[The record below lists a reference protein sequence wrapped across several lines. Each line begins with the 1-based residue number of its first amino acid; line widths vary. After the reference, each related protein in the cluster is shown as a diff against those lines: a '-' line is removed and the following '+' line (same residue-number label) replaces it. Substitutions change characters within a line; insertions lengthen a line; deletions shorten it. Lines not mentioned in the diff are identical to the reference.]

1 VRTHLP
7 FAHRYVMQGKRPAT
21 LADLLTGS
29 ALLGAKTAH
38 ISLADWQRA
47 VGVRLAQK
55 AFPER
60 LSEGVLSVRVPSA
73 TWAQELS
80 LLSSVVLERLQA
92 AGHNVTRMRFQVHA
106 TRSTPER
113 PVTIVRRAP
122 LPVPLQQSLEQIE
135 DPDLRRSIAEAAA
148 YGLGRKPDDR

>member
-1 VRTHLP
+1 MHGR
-7 FAHRYVMQGKRPAT
+7 RPTT
-21 LADLLTGS
+21 LAELLASS
-29 ALLGAKTAH
+29 AMLGAKTAH

-47 VGVRLAQK
+47 VGARLAQK

-60 LSEGVLSVRVPSA
+60 LADGVLTVRVPSS

-92 AGHNVTRMRFQVHA
+92 AGHGVARMRFQVHA

-113 PVTIVRRAP
+113 PVTTVRRAP
-122 LPVPLQQSLEQIE
+122 IPALLEQTLKQVE
-135 DPDLRRSIAEAAA
+135 DPGLRRAIAEAAA
-148 YGLGRKPDDR
+148 YALGRKDD

>member
-1 VRTHLP
+1 MHGR
-7 FAHRYVMQGKRPAT
+7 RPTT
-21 LADLLTGS
+21 LADLLTSS

-47 VGVRLAQK
+47 VGARLAQK

-60 LSEGVLSVRVPSA
+60 IAEGVLTVRVPSA

-92 AGHNVTRMRFQVHA
+92 AGHHVTRMRFQVHA
-106 TRSTPER
+106 MPAAPER
-113 PVTIVRRAP
+113 PIAVVRRAP
-122 LPVPLQQSLEQIE
+122 LPAVLQQSLEQIE
-135 DPDLRRSIAEAAA
+135 DPELRRAIAEAAA
-148 YGLGRKPDDR
+148 YGLGRKADP

>member
-1 VRTHLP
+1 MHGR
-7 FAHRYVMQGKRPAT
+7 RPTT

-47 VGVRLAQK
+47 IGVRLAQK

-60 LSEGVLSVRVPSA
+60 LAEGVLTVRVPSS

-80 LLSSVVLERLQA
+80 LLSGVVLERLQA
-92 AGHNVTRMRFQVHA
+92 AGHHVTRMRFQVHA
-106 TRSTPER
+106 TRSAPER
-113 PVTIVRRAP
+113 PVTVVRRVP
-122 LPVPLQQSLEQIE
+122 LPPNLRDSLDQIE
-135 DPDLRRSIAEAAA
+135 DPELRRAIAEAAA
-148 YGLGRKPDDR
+148 YALGRKTDE